1 MKPYVIAIGSTAVD
15 EYYECSSWPAQGDKV
30 FVRFIGKKL
39 GGMISNAACVMG
51 NYGIPVYLLDVL
63 GGDENTRMILSEL
76 EGFGVK
82 TELIETR
89 QTLRNTKAM
98 IFLCGGE
105 RSILIIENSKPY
117 KPPTESQIRV
127 MNAARYLYSS
137 INDFKTL
144 PGHENWMDPNRPDS
158 SPLLVFDVE
167 PNSFI
172 DSKADINYFLAADY
186 LLFNEAG
193 FRKWQ
198 GKERLDATVKRLF
211 TGRSRS
217 IVITL
222 AEKGCRLI
230 TRASDRIFPGVSVT
244 AVDTTGA
251 GDTFNAT
258 WITALLKGMTEEDA
272 CRLANGAAARSTLAL
287 GARSG
292 AVPWD
297 TVTEFAASH
306 KKTPS

>member
-1 MKPYVIAIGSTAVD
+1 VKPYVIAIGSTAVD
-15 EYYECSSWPAQGDKV
+15 EYYECSSWPVLGDKA
-30 FVRFIGKKL
+30 FVRFAGKKL

-51 NYGIPVYLLDVL
+51 NYDISVYLLDVL
-63 GGDENTRMILSEL
+63 GGDEDTGMILSEL
-76 EGFGVK
+76 ERFGVK
-82 TELIETR
+82 TDLIETR

-105 RSILIIENSKPY
+105 RSILIVENHKPY
-117 KPPTESQIRV
+117 KPLTDSQISM
-127 MNAARYLYSS
+127 MNAASILYSS
-137 INDFKTL
+137 INDFKSL
-144 PGHENWMDPNRPDS
+144 PGHEQWLDPNRMDS
-158 SPLLVFDVE
+158 SPLLVYDVE
-167 PNSFI
+167 PNSYQ
-172 DSKADINYFLAADY
+172 DADTDIYYFLAADY

-198 GKERLDATVKRLF
+198 GKDAFETAVNRLF
-211 TGRSRS
+211 AGRSRS

-258 WITALLKGMTEEDA
+258 WITALIKGMTEDDA
-272 CRLANGAAARSTLAL
+272 CRLANGAAARSTLTL

-292 AVPWD
+292 AVPWE
-297 TVTEFAASH
+297 TVLRSSQTS
-306 KKTPS
+306 